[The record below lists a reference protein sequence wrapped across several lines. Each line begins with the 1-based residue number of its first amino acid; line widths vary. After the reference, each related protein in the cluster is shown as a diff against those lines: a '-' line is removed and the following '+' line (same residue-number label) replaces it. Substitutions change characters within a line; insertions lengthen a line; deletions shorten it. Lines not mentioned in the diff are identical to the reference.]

1 MSKLY
6 IVLLFTVLAAST
18 ATGQQVS
25 DYYRLPDHNKVQY
38 DRLLTRYGGA
48 YINDRWYVALTG
60 FVRADKASLDNT
72 IGGMV
77 GARRVVRPGWGALL
91 GWAYK
96 EKWAV
101 EAGYV
106 QSPAHTSLSVD
117 RGRIV
122 PSLFQYANDQHSFV
136 LRGKRMLL
144 STSGSWRRS
153 GFWLTAGAWLVP
165 GKGGNRGELSLP
177 EYAYRSREKVD
188 TLRLSGETQL
198 SNAPSVIAELG
209 AEYNVRLSNRF
220 DLGISA
226 RKLWG
231 LGSSIDTDLSYTT
244 TSQPTQ
250 YAQLRGVGSGM
261 TYGVTLRY
269 SLAIN
274 QSLSNVLKTSGS
286 RLGK

>member
-6 IVLLFTVLAAST
+6 IVLFLAGFAALPT
-18 ATGQQVS
+18 MGQQVS
-25 DYYRLPDHNKVQY
+25 DYYRLPDRNQVQY

-48 YINDRWYVALTG
+48 YIKDRWYVALTG
-60 FVRADKASLDNT
+60 FVRADKALLDNS

-136 LRGKRMLL
+136 LRAKRMLF
-144 STSGSWRRS
+144 STSGPWRRS
-153 GFWLTAGAWLVP
+153 GFWLTAGMWAVP
-165 GKGGNRGELSLP
+165 GKGGNRGELSLA

-198 SNAPSVIAELG
+198 SNTPSVIAELG

-231 LGSSIDTDLSYTT
+231 LGSSIDTDLTYST

-261 TYGVTLRY
+261 TYGLTLRY

-274 QSLSNVLKTSGS
+274 QPLSKVLKTTGS